1 MLLYITLIQIKLA
14 GFNMATTFCKRTRA
28 AFTIKLITPHT
39 AEDSMTLGHATPRF
53 DTASLGPRSYL

>member
-1 MLLYITLIQIKLA
+1 
-14 GFNMATTFCKRTRA
+14 MATTFCKRTRA